1 MAKENVIVFDGED
14 KFIKP
19 KKSVYSK
26 TKGIAKNVSANGEVI
41 STSTTTQDTI
51 RTLPIATPMNTSAV
65 PSSQTTEN
73 VVNVP
78 PSSGSSTRT
87 TSKVLPTLNNTSLV

>member
-26 TKGIAKNVSANGEVI
+26 TKGIAKNVNANGEVI
-41 STSTTTQDTI
+41 SS
-51 RTLPIATPMNTSAV
+51 R
-65 PSSQTTEN
+65 
-73 VVNVP
+73 
-78 PSSGSSTRT
+78 
-87 TSKVLPTLNNTSLV
+87 